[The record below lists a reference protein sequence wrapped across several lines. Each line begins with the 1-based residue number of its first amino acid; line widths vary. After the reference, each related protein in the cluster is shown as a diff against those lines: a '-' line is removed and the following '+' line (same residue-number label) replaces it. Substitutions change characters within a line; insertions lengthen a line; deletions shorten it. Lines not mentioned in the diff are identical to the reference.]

1 MLFLIRLRH
10 GIGRDKAISGDLLPC
25 PNYTPITTSK
35 FATCM
40 RPVIVYQF
48 PIGSTIQVDYDPPK
62 PWRVLQHPQYIHL
75 PIQSGSDR
83 ILELMNR
90 TYTVE
95 HYLKRIERIKQAM
108 PTCAM
113 STDIISGFCTETE
126 EDHQRT
132 LDVMRQVRYEGAFMF
147 AYSPRENTK
156 AWKMGDDVPD
166 HVKKRRLGEIVTLL
180 NTIAHEINETEI
192 GKIHPVL
199 VEGPSKR
206 STSDWKGRTDTNKTV
221 VWPHNG
227 LADYMVGDTI
237 NVKIERVNNA
247 TLHGVLMC

>member
-1 MLFLIRLRH
+1 MSDKLIDTMAEH
-10 GIGRDKAISGDLLPC
+10 DNICK
-25 PNYTPITTSK
+25 
-35 FATCM
+35 
-40 RPVIVYQF
+40 
-48 PIGSTIQVDYDPPK
+48 
-62 PWRVLQHPQYIHL
+62 YIHL

-108 PTCAM
+108 PNCAM

-126 EDHQRT
+126 DDHQRT

-166 HVKKRRLGEIVTLL
+166 DVKKRRLGEIVTLL
-180 NTIAHEINETEI
+180 NSIAHEINQTEI
-192 GKIHPVL
+192 GKVHQVL

-206 STSDWKGRTDTNKTV
+206 SLLDWKGRTDTNKTV

-227 LADYMVGDTI
+227 LANYMVGDTI
-237 NVKIERVNNA
+237 NVKIERTNNA